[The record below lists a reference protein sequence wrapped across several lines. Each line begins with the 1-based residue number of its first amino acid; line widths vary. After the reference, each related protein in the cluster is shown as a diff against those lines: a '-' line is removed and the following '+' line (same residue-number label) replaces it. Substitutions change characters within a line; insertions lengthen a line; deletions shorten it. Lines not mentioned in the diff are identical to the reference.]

1 MDKIYLQG
9 NYIIV
14 EQSGETFVYSKNFC
28 TYYETATTILIQQ
41 NLSSPVLR
49 TCAIP
54 IVDIPNYYD
63 QTGVT
68 PYTTTT
74 LKDFLRSNTGFK
86 SASGGSGAAW
96 GTITGTLTSQ
106 TDLNTA
112 LSGKQDTLTS
122 GTNIKTINSTSLLGS
137 GNVSVQSTLVSGT
150 NIKTINGNSLLG
162 SGNISAGNTLSLT
175 TGINVTG
182 TTAMTKSASILIA
195 ANSITQNTVLE
206 LISRAIRI
214 SGTASTIFHQIYIN
228 TTDSLTGATLL
239 GVFNSLTATNYF
251 SQGTRQIFID
261 TLTNQLTVVNAGA
274 TIATDYVNTGA
285 NTVLTFNPVN
295 NYYIIF
301 AVQPFNTGDTTKIQ
315 FGLIKKYE

>member
-1 MDKIYLQG
+1 MDKLYLQG
-9 NYIIV
+9 NYIVI

-28 TYYETATTILIQQ
+28 TYYETALSIMIQQ
-41 NLSSPVLR
+41 NLQSPVLR
-49 TCAIP
+49 TCAIA
-54 IVDIPNYYD
+54 ITDIPNYYD
-63 QTGVT
+63 EAGVVA
-68 PYTTTT
+68 YTVDTF
-74 LKDFLRSNTGFK
+74 KDFLRINTGFK

-122 GTNIKTINSTSLLGS
+122 GTNIKTIN
-137 GNVSVQSTLVSGT
+137 
-150 NIKTINGNSLLG
+150 GNSLLG
-162 SGNISAGNTLSLT
+162 SGNLNAGNTLSLT
-175 TGINVTG
+175 TGVNVTG

-195 ANSITQNTVLE
+195 ANSITQRTVLE
-206 LISRAIRI
+206 VISRAIRV
-214 SGTASTIFHQIYIN
+214 SGTASTIYHQIFIN
-228 TTDSLTGATLL
+228 TTDTLTGATLL

-261 TLTNQLTVVNAGA
+261 TSTNQLTVVNAGA
-274 TIATDYVNTGA
+274 TIPTDYVNTGA

-301 AVQPFNTGDTTKIQ
+301 AVQPFNTGDNTKIQ

>member
-74 LKDFLRSNTGFK
+74 LKDFLRTNSGFK

-122 GTNIKTINSTSLLGS
+122 GTNIKTIN
-137 GNVSVQSTLVSGT
+137 
-150 NIKTINGNSLLG
+150 GNSLLG
-162 SGNISAGNTLSLT
+162 SGNLSVGNTLSIT
-175 TGINVTG
+175 TGLNVTG

-195 ANSITQNTVLE
+195 ANSITQRTVLE
-206 LISRAIRI
+206 VISRAIRI
-214 SGTASTIFHQIYIN
+214 SGTASTIFHQIFIN

-261 TLTNQLTVVNAGA
+261 TSTNQLTVVNAGA

-285 NTVLTFNPVN
+285 NTILTFNPVN

>member
-112 LSGKQDTLTS
+112 LNNKQDTLT
-122 GTNIKTINSTSLLGS
+122 
-137 GNVSVQSTLVSGT
+137 SGT

-175 TGINVTG
+175 TGVNVTG
-182 TTAMTKSASILIA
+182 TTAITKSASILIA

-206 LISRAIRI
+206 VISRASRV
-214 SGTASTIFHQIYIN
+214 SGTGSTIYHDCYIN

-239 GVFNSLTATNYF
+239 GTFNALTTTNTF
-251 SQGTRQIFID
+251 SQGVRQLFID
-261 TLTNQLTVVNAGA
+261 TSTNQLTVVFSGA
-274 TIATDYVNTGA
+274 TIGTDYVNTLA
-285 NTVLTFNPVN
+285 STITFNPVN

-301 AVQPFNTGDTTKIQ
+301 AVKLFNTGDVSKIQ